1 MVEGVKAKIF
11 TFLSLSLLLTCC
23 LVCPVAVTGQS
34 IFKQSSEITNK
45 SFSEAWELDSIYKN
59 GIFKIKAYKPVY
71 LMLARWSD
79 APNNQPISENPI
91 YSAPFPIEYNNVEV
105 KFQISLKT
113 KLWQGV
119 FGDFGD
125 LWAGYT
131 QQAHWQSYN
140 KDLSRPFREL
150 NYEPEII
157 LNFPARISAFGFEMQ
172 SYGVGFNHE
181 SNGKSIPLSR
191 SWNRII
197 LHAAIEKNDW
207 QIILKPWFRL
217 TDGRDENPNITNS
230 IGRAEITVIWTIN
243 EKNALYCLTNQPF
256 NSLNYGNYQVNYI
269 FRLAG
274 NLKGMV
280 QVFHGYG
287 ETLVDYNHRQ
297 TTLGFGVSFVEW

>member
-1 MVEGVKAKIF
+1 VV
-11 TFLSLSLLLTCC
+11 S
-23 LVCPVAVTGQS
+23 GQS
-34 IFKQSSEITNK
+34 ILQQSSEITNK
-45 SFSEAWELDSIYKN
+45 SFSEAWELDSIYQS

-79 APNNQPISENPI
+79 SPNNQPTSENPI
-91 YSAPFPIEYNNVEV
+91 YSAPFPIDYNNVEV

-157 LNFPARISAFGFEMQ
+157 LNFPARLSAFGFKMQ
-172 SYGVGFNHE
+172 SYGIGFNHE
-181 SNGKSIPLSR
+181 SNGKTIPQSR
-191 SWNRII
+191 SWNRIMF
-197 LHAAIEKNDW
+197 HAAIEKNDW

-217 TDGRDENPNITNS
+217 TDRRDENPNITNS
-230 IGRAEITVIWTIN
+230 LGRAEITVIWTVN

-256 NSLNYGNYQVNYI
+256 NSINYGNYQVNYI

-274 NLKGMV
+274 NLKGLV

-287 ETLVDYNHRQ
+287 ETLIDYNHRQ